1 MSSKQT
7 LGAQDET
14 RDTTNSDA
22 RAREEHDSS
31 EATDNSLA
39 KKLSNELDNWRR
51 QRNGAK
57 PKRLENGNGSNTQS
71 SGPARTIRVRGHETL
86 VVRRPKLPP
95 KPEGE
100 LTSGK
105 D

>member
-7 LGAQDET
+7 LGAQDATRET
-14 RDTTNSDA
+14 TSDA
-22 RAREEHDSS
+22 RAREEQESRAES
-31 EATDNSLA
+31 DNSLA

-57 PKRLENGNGSNTQS
+57 PKHPENGNGSTTQS

-95 KPEGE
+95 KPEAE
-100 LTSGK
+100 FASGK

>member
-7 LGAQDET
+7 LGAREEARET
-14 RDTTNSDA
+14 ANDA
-22 RAREEHDSS
+22 RARDEHENRD
-31 EATDNSLA
+31 EADNSLA

-51 QRNGAK
+51 QRNGTK
-57 PKRLENGNGSNTQS
+57 PKRLDNGNGSNTQS

-100 LTSGK
+100 FAPEK

>member
-14 RDTTNSDA
+14 RETTSDA
-22 RAREEHDSS
+22 RAREEQESRAES
-31 EATDNSLA
+31 DNSLA

-57 PKRLENGNGSNTQS
+57 PKHPENGNGSTTQS

-95 KPEGE
+95 KPEAE
-100 LTSGK
+100 FASSK